1 MEDDKIVKQI
11 RASGWLGNLQI
22 EDTTVITKEMV
33 DTQITYFERAPP
45 CNSWEYASISKTL
58 SDLKH
63 CLQWFPN

>member
-1 MEDDKIVKQI
+1 MEDDKIVKQM

-33 DTQITYFERAPP
+33 EQQITYFESSQP
-45 CNSWEYASISKTL
+45 CNSWEAASIAKTL

-63 CLQWFPN
+63 VQTFLL

>member
-1 MEDDKIVKQI
+1 MEDDKIVKQM

-33 DTQITYFERAPP
+33 DQQITHFENAQGS
-45 CNSWEYASISKTL
+45 NSWEYASISKSL

-63 CLQWFPN
+63 VQTFLL

>member
-1 MEDDKIVKQI
+1 MEDDKIVKQM

-22 EDTTVITKEMV
+22 EDTTVITRKMI
-33 DTQITYFERAPP
+33 DTQITYFEGASP

-63 CLQWFPN
+63 CL